1 MLETS
6 FNLADALHA
15 CRLQNS
21 GHVWQLGNNDL
32 LVNHFVTYQ
41 MVKLLSTLRERERSV
56 LMTRVQPMKFHPCSS
71 CRVQD
76 HRSEDPKPKSL
87 STGSTRL
94 DSPTHV
100 IVTATVK
107 RRTLAGFRPI
117 CAKLASHQSTFNPMC
132 LSRSALEGLSE
143 LKRGLGLPTI
153 IYRRSLTLQCGVRL
167 LKRSLLF
174 LVVAAAW
181 RWPGSTVGPG

>member
-41 MVKLLSTLRERERSV
+41 MVKLLSTL
-56 LMTRVQPMKFHPCSS
+56 MTRVQPMKFHPCSS

-76 HRSEDPKPKSL
+76 HRSEHPKPKSL

-117 CAKLASHQSTFNPMC
+117 CAKLASHQSTSNPMC
-132 LSRSALEGLSE
+132 LSRSALEGPSE